1 MTGAQVVCRAA
12 WSWACLLSATLLA
25 PAMVVAAQGGAADT
39 VARVQQL
46 FEQSDVKRVVAPAP
60 GSRSIIVA
68 IDGSS
73 PLYLFLE
80 RGSIRGGA
88 IDTFYEQ
95 YEAGDYAAA
104 YQTFVQNSTIV
115 LRASDY
121 GWNGLGNPLTTE
133 SGAQV
138 EDMFY
143 KVSGGMFQMAEVTEE
158 DVSQYEQMLE
168 EVAVPVLSGQE

>member
-1 MTGAQVVCRAA
+1 MSGAQFVSRTGRWC
-12 WSWACLLSATLLA
+12 ACLLGATLFA
-25 PAMVVAAQGGAADT
+25 PAVVAAAQGGAADT

-46 FEQSDVKRVVAPAP
+46 FEQSDVKRIVAPAP
-60 GSRSIIVA
+60 GSRSVIVA

-73 PLYLFLE
+73 PLYLYLE

-104 YQTFVQNSTIV
+104 YETFVQNSTMV

-138 EDMFY
+138 DDMFY
-143 KVSGGMFQMAEVTEE
+143 KIKAGMFQMAEVTEE
-158 DVSQYEQMLE
+158 DLSQYEQMLE
-168 EVAVPVLSGQE
+168 EVAIPVLSAQE